1 MPELDTVKRLSQRI
15 NRVITYAVNN
25 DLIEYN
31 PTGKIEAVFKV
42 AHKQN
47 MPSLPPSELLRVMK
61 AISLASIV
69 LQTRCLIEWKQLTIT
84 RPIEAVSTLWSSID
98 LKNELWTIPGEN
110 ENEKRAY

>member
-15 NRVITYAVNN
+15 NRIITYAVNN

-47 MPSLPPSELLRVMK
+47 MP
-61 AISLASIV
+61 
-69 LQTRCLIEWKQLTIT
+69 
-84 RPIEAVSTLWSSID
+84 
-98 LKNELWTIPGEN
+98 
-110 ENEKRAY
+110 